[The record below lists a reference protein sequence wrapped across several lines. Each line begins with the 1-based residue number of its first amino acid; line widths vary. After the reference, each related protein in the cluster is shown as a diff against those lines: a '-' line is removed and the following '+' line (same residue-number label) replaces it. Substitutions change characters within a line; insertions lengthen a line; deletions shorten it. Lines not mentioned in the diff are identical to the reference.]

1 MLKLKKGTDINS
13 KFMIYYEIWDEG
25 DNIFSAIF
33 MNDHRE
39 LEVSFNPMKAQPLD
53 EILLL
58 LEDAKNKLLA
68 EAGD

>member
-1 MLKLKKGTDINS
+1 MLKLRKGTDVNN
-13 KFMIYYEIWDEG
+13 KFMIYYEIWDES

-33 MNDHRE
+33 MSDHGE
-39 LEVSFNPMKAQPLD
+39 LKVSFNPMSAQGLD

-58 LEDAKNKLLA
+58 LEDAKIQLLA